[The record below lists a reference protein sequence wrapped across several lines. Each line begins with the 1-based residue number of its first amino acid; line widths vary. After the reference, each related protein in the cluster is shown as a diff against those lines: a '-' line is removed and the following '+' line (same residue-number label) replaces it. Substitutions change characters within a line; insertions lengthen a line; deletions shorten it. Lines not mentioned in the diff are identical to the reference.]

1 MVTVPIG
8 DFYRDVAYGWRSLM
22 RARGFFVVVVLT
34 LALGIGANV
43 AMFSVV
49 YSVLWRPLP
58 YPNADRVV
66 VLSTNIRRVADQG
79 LSSGE
84 IADLRANGKTLE
96 TIASISGVDAN
107 LNVDDQLERVYAIS
121 STDDSL
127 AALGALPLTLG
138 RSLKATDDIGKDG
151 FVRAVLISDAL
162 FKRRF
167 GGDRATIGR
176 HIQVNNIDCEIAG
189 VVPAGFRVY
198 LPAIANAAENVDIW
212 FPAPID
218 LSEQGRRGRAPL
230 TIARLRPGVS
240 LAQAQAELDTLGVSA
255 FAANPGSYPA
265 SSADYEGDRLT
276 FVVKPLQDVLTA
288 RVRPALL
295 ALIAAVSFVLL
306 IAGVNVMNLLL
317 SRASARQRELAV
329 RRALGASRSRLVRQ
343 LFAESAILAL
353 LGGAAGLILAL
364 WGVDLLD
371 WLRPTHL
378 PRQSQIAVDAPVALY
393 AALVS
398 TAICFVFGI
407 LPGLRVTSRDDNDA
421 LRATRG
427 SVGGRERRLQRSL
440 VIAEVALSIV
450 PLVASGLMMRTVWNL
465 THAPIG
471 FDPNNIVTAKVAAS
485 FKAFPTF
492 ERRWQL
498 NRDAL
503 DRVRK
508 MPGIDAVSAVQP
520 LPLGPFQFT
529 RQFSDADNAGSP
541 RLTATYQMVFP
552 DYVKLMRTQLRAGR
566 EFTDE
571 DVRNKRMVTIVDER
585 IARRLWPDGAIGK
598 HLAMHTPARTT
609 MLEVIGVTEPV
620 RATRVSDAEVAN
632 VMLPIHLGVG
642 DVSMVIRTTRSASTL
657 EPSLKTAVES
667 LGTGRPLVDV
677 KSMNAYVANSI
688 AESRF
693 NMLLLTG
700 FAAASLLLAAVGLYG
715 TLAYL
720 ISQRQREFG
729 VRVALGASVGDVIAM
744 VVRESA
750 WLTGIGAAIGVA
762 GVIATAG
769 LVRGLLYQVAPLD
782 PRIMALVIGLLAMVA
797 TIATIMP
804 ALRASRV
811 DPTTVLRDQ

>member
-1 MVTVPIG
+1 MLPRLN
-8 DFYRDVAYGWRSLM
+8 DFSRDVAYGWRSLM

-34 LALGIGANV
+34 LGLGIGANV

-58 YPNADRVV
+58 YPNADRLV
-66 VLSTNIRRVADQG
+66 VLSTNIRRVAGEG
-79 LSSGE
+79 LTDGE
-84 IADLRANGKTLE
+84 LIDLRDHSQTLE
-96 TIASISGVDAN
+96 TIASLNGVDAN
-107 LNVDDQLERVYAIS
+107 LSVDDQLERVYAIS
-121 STDDSL
+121 TNDDSL
-127 AALGALPLTLG
+127 AALGALPLKLG
-138 RSLKATDDIGKDG
+138 RPLKATDDLGKDG

-162 FKRRF
+162 FMRRF
-167 GGDRATIGR
+167 GGDEATIGR
-176 HIQVNNIDCEIAG
+176 HIQVNNIDCEIVG

-218 LSEQGRRGRAPL
+218 PTARRSRSPL
-230 TIARLRPGVS
+230 TIARLKPGVA
-240 LAQAQAELDTLGVSA
+240 LAQAQAELDTISGGV
-255 FAANPGSYPA
+255 FAANPGIYPA
-265 SSADYEGDRLT
+265 PSPADYEGPRLT

-317 SRASARQRELAV
+317 SRASARQGELAV

-343 LFAESAILAL
+343 LFAESVILAV
-353 LGGAAGLILAL
+353 LGGATGLILAL
-364 WGVDLLD
+364 WGVDLLE

-378 PRQSQIAVDAPVALY
+378 PRQSQIAVDAPVAFY

-407 LPGLRVTSRDDNDA
+407 LPGFRVTNRDNNEA
-421 LRATRG
+421 LGATRG
-427 SVGGRERRLQRSL
+427 SIGGRERKLQRSL

-450 PLVASGLMMRTVWNL
+450 PLVASGLMMRTMWNL
-465 THAPIG
+465 SHAPIG
-471 FDPNNIVTAKVAAS
+471 FDPNNIVTAKVAAN
-485 FKAFPTF
+485 FRAFREF
-492 ERRWQL
+492 DQRWQL
-498 NRDAL
+498 NRDAME
-503 DRVRK
+503 RVRQ
-508 MPGIDAVSAVQP
+508 MPGVEAVSAVQP
-520 LPLGPFQFT
+520 LPLGPFQFM

-541 RLTATYQMVFP
+541 RLTATYQSAFP
-552 DYVKLMRTQLRAGR
+552 GYVKVMRTEMREGR
-566 EFTDE
+566 EFTDD
-571 DVRNKRMVTIVDER
+571 DVRNRRMMAVIDER
-585 IARRLWPDGAIGK
+585 IASRLWPEGAIGR
-598 HLAMHTPARTT
+598 HLAMHSPTKTT
-609 MLEVIGVTEPV
+609 VFEVIGVTEPV
-620 RATRVSDAEVAN
+620 RATRVSDADVAN
-632 VMLPIHLGVG
+632 VMLPIHLGIG

-693 NMLLLTG
+693 NTLLLTG

-720 ISQRQREFG
+720 ISQRKREFG
-729 VRVALGASVGDVIAM
+729 VRVALGASIGDVISM

-750 WLTGIGAAIGVA
+750 WLTAIGAAVGLIGV
-762 GVIATAG
+762 VATAG
-769 LVRGLLYQVAPLD
+769 IVRGLLYQVAPLD
-782 PRIMALVIGLLAMVA
+782 PQIMLLVMGVLALVAMV
-797 TIATIMP
+797 ATIMP

-811 DPTTVLRDQ
+811 DPTVVLREQ